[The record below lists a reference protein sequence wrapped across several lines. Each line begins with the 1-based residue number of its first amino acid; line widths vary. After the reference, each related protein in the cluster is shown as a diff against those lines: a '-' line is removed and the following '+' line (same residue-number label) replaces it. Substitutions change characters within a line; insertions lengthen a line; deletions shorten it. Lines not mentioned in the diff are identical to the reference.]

1 MSDCWNF
8 GNNFLVDFQEVQPW
22 NLNLW
27 LYKLKKKKKQPHP
40 LTEKNKHEHEVIAR
54 AVRIQV
60 GQGVSGQLF
69 WNMI

>member
-8 GNNFLVDFQEVQPW
+8 GKSFPVDFQEVQPW

-27 LYKLKKKKKQPHP
+27 VYKLKITAAPFDRINEYK
-40 LTEKNKHEHEVIAR
+40 HEVIAR
-54 AVRIQV
+54 AVRVQV

-69 WNMI
+69 CDTI

>member
-1 MSDCWNF
+1 MT
-8 GNNFLVDFQEVQPW
+8 VQVE
-22 NLNLW
+22 
-27 LYKLKKKKKQPHP
+27 KKPKQPHP
-40 LTEKNKHEHEVIAR
+40 LTEKNEHEHEVIAR